1 MIDLGAWA
9 DEEYRIPGG
18 KKPEDEE
25 PGSESGT

>member
-9 DEEYRIPGG
+9 DGKYSIPGE

-25 PGSESGT
+25 Q